1 MPTPDAPANLAAAEA
16 VIEPRRGPS
25 LVWLVPLVALLLG
38 AWLVFKALS
47 EKGPTITIVFD
58 SAAGI
63 VAGKTRIKYKQVEA
77 GLVERVEL
85 SDDLQRVIVTATLA
99 KELEPYLTEE
109 TRFWTV
115 QAEVRA
121 GRVTGLATLLSG
133 VYIGMDPGQKGKSKR
148 HFRGLSNKP
157 IVTGEANGRK
167 FVLRADSLGSLS
179 VGAPVYYRQIEAG
192 RVAGYELDED
202 GEGIT
207 VDVFLQDPFD
217 DLVHEDTRFWNASG
231 ITASLTAD
239 GFELHSESLSS
250 LLVGGIAFFNPEN
263 LEPHRPVDEGHAFRL
278 FKNRELAAEP
288 DYRRQQRHLLYFAGS
303 VRGLARGA
311 PVEFRGIRL
320 GQVLDLKLERDSESL
335 EFQIPVLIE
344 LEPDRI
350 SAEGAGQ
357 VLDHDQRIAVLRDLV
372 KRGLRAQLKTGNLLT
387 GQLYVELDFFPDA
400 EPAALGEDDEYPVI
414 PTVPGALDELRGSVM
429 RALARLQEIPLED
442 IGNELLTTI
451 RGARELTN
459 SAELRQA
466 ITALNR
472 TLQESSSLAGQ
483 LNDTALP
490 KIQASLDQIGLTMT
504 SIEANYTG
512 KDSRIYSDLGRL
524 LDELTRASRSLR
536 NLADYLERHPEALVS
551 GKRGVK

>member
-1 MPTPDAPANLAAAEA
+1 MTTPDPTPNPPAAEA
-16 VIEPRRGPS
+16 LIETRRGPS
-25 LVWLVPLVALLLG
+25 LVWLVPLVAVLIG
-38 AWLVFKALS
+38 AWLVYEALS

-58 SAAGI
+58 SASGI

-85 SDDLQRVIVTATLA
+85 SEDLQQVIVTATLA
-99 KELEPYLTEE
+99 KQLQPYLTDE
-109 TRFWTV
+109 TRFWVV

-148 HFRGLSNKP
+148 QFLGLSNKP

-192 RVAGYELDED
+192 RVAEYELDDD
-202 GEGIT
+202 GKGVT
-207 VDVFLQDPFD
+207 VEVFLQDPFD
-217 DLVHEDTRFWNASG
+217 DLVHADTRFWNASG

-239 GFELHSESLSS
+239 GFELRAESLTS
-250 LLVGGIAFFNPEN
+250 LLVGGIAFFNPET
-263 LEPHRPVDEGHAFRL
+263 LEPYRPVEAGHEFSL
-278 FKNRELAAEP
+278 FQTREEAAEP
-288 DYRRQQRHLLYFAGS
+288 DYRHQQRHLLYFSGS

-320 GQVLDLKLERDSESL
+320 GQVLDLKLERDPESL
-335 EFQIPVLIE
+335 DFQIPVLIE

-357 VLDHDQRIAVLRDLV
+357 VLDHDQRLAVLRGLV

-387 GQLYVELDFFPDA
+387 GQLFVELDFFPDA
-400 EPAALGEDDEYPVI
+400 EPAELGEDGEYPVI

-429 RALARLQEIPLED
+429 RALSRLQELPLED

-459 SAELRQA
+459 SVELRQA

-472 TLQESSSLAGQ
+472 TLEESSSIAGQ

-490 KIQASLDQIGLTMT
+490 KIQTSLDQIGRTLT

-524 LDELTRASRSLR
+524 MDELTRASRSLR

-551 GKRGVK
+551 GKRGAK